1 MNRIQRTFDQKKK
14 NILSIYFTAGQCG
27 LNTTVD
33 IIKELE
39 NNNVDMIE
47 IGIPFSDPVA
57 DGPIIQKSSEKAIN
71 NGMTLIQLFKEL
83 EHLRKDVSIPV
94 LLMGYLNPIIQY
106 GIEEFCKKCNEVGV
120 DGVIV
125 PDLPLDIY
133 INQYKETFEKY
144 NITNTLLITPQT
156 SDERIKLIDE
166 VSNGF
171 IYVVSSNGTTGDKKA
186 IQNNH
191 YFQRIKELKLNSS
204 TLIGFGIKD
213 QKTFLNACK
222 YADGAIIGSSF
233 VNHLE
238 KSNNSESIKDFV
250 NEIVEQKR

>member
-106 GIEEFCKKCNEVGV
+106 GIEEFCKKCNEVVV

-133 INQYKETFEKY
+133 INQYKETFERY

-166 VSNGF
+166 VSNGLF
-171 IYVVSSNGTTGDKKA
+171 M
-186 IQNNH
+186 
-191 YFQRIKELKLNSS
+191 
-204 TLIGFGIKD
+204 
-213 QKTFLNACK
+213 
-222 YADGAIIGSSF
+222 
-233 VNHLE
+233 
-238 KSNNSESIKDFV
+238 
-250 NEIVEQKR
+250 